1 MSRINLVKQ
10 LKERRNAT
18 RTGTVPGLSGG
29 GLKTLFTNLGATSN
43 QLDQR
48 EKVLLILFFLGFGSI
63 FATRTYLSAVYFPS
77 QEEIVQQEMM
87 QLDTQLSQINTKLAA
102 YDSIKN
108 DIESFERKMGEVR
121 EKLSVI
127 ESVQK
132 GRNAIV
138 RMVTLIVE
146 EMPTALWLSQLKIET
161 FLEKINPTLPAATA
175 AQPGGIQNTTDKSI
189 GSVSVRG
196 NALSLQVVSQFIK
209 ELEGAVFFPKWNLV
223 ETRGDSG
230 GQMFAAAQSGMG
242 LGSGRG
248 SADAPPVDSKNF
260 EIQAKIAG
268 LP

>member
-1 MSRINLVKQ
+1 
-10 LKERRNAT
+10 
-18 RTGTVPGLSGG
+18 
-29 GLKTLFTNLGATSN
+29 
-43 QLDQR
+43 
-48 EKVLLILFFLGFGSI
+48 LILFFLGFGSI

-121 EKLSVI
+121 EKLGVI

-175 AQPGGIQNTTDKSI
+175 ERWKDGFNECPRPPTAHSSSPGRH
-189 GSVSVRG
+189 V
-196 NALSLQVVSQFIK
+196 
-209 ELEGAVFFPKWNLV
+209 GAVLDVVNKSLNCLMLV
-223 ETRGDSG
+223 IRTPSR
-230 GQMFAAAQSGMG
+230 
-242 LGSGRG
+242 
-248 SADAPPVDSKNF
+248 V
-260 EIQAKIAG
+260 
-268 LP
+268 